1 MKAKRFLKV
10 LAASALLLGTVGLA
24 TSCGEKDNN
33 GTTNVSGLILQQDSK
48 TIVADFTLPSA
59 YLGCDLTWTSS
70 NTSIISVETGAEGV
84 ITAKVTR
91 PAETTDVTLT
101 ATSGKY
107 TKNFTV
113 RVTAIDVF
121 EIADNYSFEH
131 DKKSLATGSYD
142 LATETEYKGKR
153 ATITWSIA
161 DTYASLAKIEDGKL
175 VVTGTPDKSSVTIQ
189 ATFTYNNETSI
200 KKYTFNAFDNPEKT
214 DIVTGIEVGVPYLL
228 YMAQGN
234 TGNDLFFS
242 GEMSGYYGATTTDKA
257 LAVKVTF
264 EQATGGYYLTFTDS
278 SSAKKYINVVQSG
291 TYINF
296 KIEDAASS
304 VWTWNAEYNTPVTVL
319 GDKTY
324 YIGTYKTY
332 ETISPSTIDKAATS
346 FPIHLSPV
354 TSVVTTPET
363 GVLYDFVMM
372 REEPVYF
379 TGEMS
384 GYYGKTTAKVSE
396 SLPISLEAVSGGYNI
411 TYNTSDSQKK
421 YINAVVSGKYVN
433 FKLEDA
439 ATSVWTWDETKN
451 TLVTVVNDTTM
462 YVGLD
467 STHDT
472 IGIYKADKVA
482 FPLQLKIHYSNIL
495 VDGENTTPETP
506 EIPSTPDTPALPE
519 GAVSA
524 NVTYNAPTDTVEIVW
539 GTDVS
544 SFFTFPAGVVASAV
558 VNQGS
563 NPGTSTKFY
572 TASARIY
579 KGAELVITAAEGY
592 TFSALEI
599 TYDGD
604 KYGNGVITIS
614 EDGKTITIS
623 AANNQIRIKA
633 MALSYVAE

>member
-121 EIADNYSFEH
+121 EIADNFSFEH
-131 DKKSLATGSYD
+131 DKKSLATGSYA
-142 LATETEYKGKR
+142 LATEAEYKGKK

-242 GEMSGYYGATTTDKA
+242 GEMSGYYGATTTDKT

-264 EQATGGYYLTFTDS
+264 EQATDGYYLAFTDS

-396 SLPISLEAVSGGYNI
+396 SLPISLEAVTGGYNI

-421 YINAVVSGKYVN
+421 YINAVVSGTYIN

-451 TLVTVVNDTTM
+451 TLVTVANDTTM

-495 VDGENTTPETP
+495 VDGGNTTPETP
-506 EIPSTPDTPALPE
+506 ETPSTPDTPALPE

-524 NVTYNAPTDTVEIVW
+524 NVAYNAPSASTNVAW
-539 GTDVS
+539 GSDVTSYFALPAAVS
-544 SFFTFPAGVVASAV
+544 SAV
-558 VNQGS
+558 INQGS
-563 NPGTSTKFY
+563 CSNDNAVFSQY
-572 TASARIY
+572 SARVY
-579 KGAELVITAAEGY
+579 KGAELVITAASGY
-592 TFSALEI
+592 KLVGLTIE
-599 TYDGD
+599 YDGD
-604 KYGNGVITIS
+604 KYGGAIITIS
-614 EDGKTITIS
+614 EDGKTITVS
-623 AANNQIRIKA
+623 ATNNQYRIKS
-633 MALSYVAE
+633 MTLSYVTE